1 MVQETKKWWRLRL
14 VSKGLQLPVL
24 MSHAEYEPW
33 KWVKDA
39 ASEAEHMSLSEHVIH
54 KWLVVD
60 RLRCISSYGPS
71 CSTPTSGG
79 ENVKLADGSS
89 KPISGTGTVHPTMNF
104 SSALHVPSEC
114 TLC

>member
-1 MVQETKKWWRLRL
+1 M
-14 VSKGLQLPVL
+14 KGVAREQGLTATC
-24 MSHAEYEPW
+24 SHESEYEPR

-39 ASEAEHMSLSEHVIH
+39 ASEAEHMSLSEVVID

-71 CSTPTSGG
+71 CCTPISGG
-79 ENVKLADGSS
+79 ENVSLADGSS
-89 KPISGTGTVHPTMNF
+89 KPISGTGTVRPTINF
-104 SSALHVPSEC
+104 SSVLHVPRES